1 MPGTQ
6 KKSGTAKA
14 KTTSAKGKAAPK
26 KGGNQKPKAS
36 TNQKNKQNTK
46 PPIYREVGSII
57 CLLLAIFSALGYFNT
72 QAVFINGLATL
83 EKGLVGFGF
92 WLLPVML
99 LVMAVKLFRHFG
111 RPVRLQMALCLLL
124 PVFVGAAIHTA
135 LCEGDYAL
143 KTTVFPALWESG
155 AALSSGG
162 ALAGMLSVLLTKAFS
177 SVGAMILL
185 MLGLLTCILGL
196 RRIGPTELVHMLNEY
211 RAQRYREKK
220 ARAKEKAARAAYSP
234 EDYIQNTDPM
244 EPKHR
249 RLSKRPAPLPPVGE
263 EKPEVTV
270 VKLDLKPTPSRFP
283 TEIDIPMA
291 SDDDWASMREQKAE
305 EEPKPAREPAAE
317 AVWKP
322 EQPTLPAE
330 EPADREEREEPE
342 LPSTP
347 PEEPPDVAEP
357 EDWEEEFPWEE
368 PAVEPWPPADVE
380 AERSCF
386 TAGTQ
391 PLFQE
396 RQRATPAE
404 VLSGEREPERKWM
417 PPGPEVDFVPQEG
430 QDADLETAELTV
442 ELPSAAL
449 EESGKY
455 YYPPSHLLHEATQRP
470 EQGLNS
476 EVIETQNLLQDTIRS
491 FGIEAQIIDYEQ
503 GPSVTRYE
511 LELKRGVKL
520 NKVTNL
526 AGDIAL
532 SLGAVSVRIAPIP
545 GKNSV
550 VGVEVPNKTTVPVP
564 IRDVIESEEFR
575 THPSKVAFAVGKDIS
590 GKCVVGNIAKLP
602 HLLIAGTTGSGK
614 SVCTNSLIISLLY
627 RASPEEVRLIMVDPK
642 MVELSI
648 YNGIPHLL
656 IPVVTDPK
664 KAAGAL
670 QWAVTEMMK
679 RYRMFSERHVRDL
692 MSYNK
697 VIQEENDPDLKP
709 LPQIV
714 VVIDELADLML
725 VAAKEVE
732 ESICRVAQ
740 MGRAAG
746 MHLIIATQRPSSDV
760 ITGLMKANIPSR
772 IAFAV
777 ASSLESRI
785 ILDTSGAEKLVG
797 KGDMLYYPLGS
808 GKPLRVQG
816 CLIEDE
822 EVSAVTEYIKEH
834 FEADYNDEVI
844 SQVEANA
851 QANEKNGKGSKN
863 AQPEAGLDSDRD
875 EVYEDAVEV
884 IVNTGMA
891 SVSMLQRRLKLG
903 YSRAARLVDQME
915 EDGIVGPFQG
925 SKPREV
931 LMSKEAW
938 QEHKLRQG
946 GDQEALAIAQAM
958 SQAADAEADLPWT
971 ESEEDGL

>member
-1 MPGTQ
+1 MPATQ
-6 KKSGTAKA
+6 KKTGTGKA
-14 KTTSAKGKAAPK
+14 KPTSAKGKAAPK
-26 KGGNQKPKAS
+26 SGSQSTTKRKTKPPK
-36 TNQKNKQNTK
+36 K
-46 PPIYREVGSII
+46 PPIYREVGAVI
-57 CLLLAIFSALGYFNT
+57 CLLLAIFSALGYFNS
-72 QAVFINGLATL
+72 QAIFINGLATL
-83 EKGLVGFGF
+83 EKGLFGFGF
-92 WLLPVML
+92 WLMPVML
-99 LVMAVKLFRHFG
+99 LLISIKLFRHFG
-111 RPVRLQMALCLLL
+111 RPVRLQIVLCLLVPL
-124 PVFVGAAIHTA
+124 FVGAAVHTA

-143 KTTVFPALWESG
+143 KTSVLPALWESG

-162 ALAGMLSVLLTKAFS
+162 ALSGMLSVLLTKVFS

-185 MLGLLTCILGL
+185 LLGLLCCVLGL

-220 ARAKEKAARAAYSP
+220 KKAKEKAERAAYSP
-234 EDYIQNTDPM
+234 DDYIQNTDPV
-244 EPKHR
+244 EKLPRRPKQQ
-249 RLSKRPAPLPPVGE
+249 PDPLPLVGDP
-263 EKPEVTV
+263 KPAVTV
-270 VKLDLKPTPSRFP
+270 TKLDIKPTPTRFP

-291 SDDDWASMREQKAE
+291 SDADWKSMKEKKAV
-305 EEPKPAREPAAE
+305 EEPKPSKETPLDAIWTPE
-317 AVWKP
+317 A
-322 EQPTLPAE
+322 PTLPQDQSA
-330 EPADREEREEPE
+330 EPAESAQPAQPMDAQAWEP
-342 LPSTP
+342 TQ
-347 PEEPPDVAEP
+347 AEP
-357 EDWEEEFPWEE
+357 LSETEDFPWYGEGE
-368 PAVEPWPPADVE
+368 DTWQDVE
-380 AERSCF
+380 KTCF
-386 TAGTQ
+386 TPQTGSF
-391 PLFQE
+391 FQE

-404 VLSGEREPERKWM
+404 VRSGEREPERKWM
-417 PPGPEVDFVPQEG
+417 PAGPDVDFQPEDG
-430 QDADLETAELTV
+430 ERTPLNEAEVTV

-449 EESGKY
+449 EEPGKY
-455 YYPPSHLLHEATQRP
+455 YYPPSYLLHEPAKQA
-470 EQGLNS
+470 EQGVTS
-476 EVIETQNLLQDTIRS
+476 EVIETQTLLQETIRS

-564 IRDVIESEEFR
+564 IREVIESDEFR

-590 GKCVVGNIAKLP
+590 GKCVVGNITKLP

-627 RASPEEVRLIMVDPK
+627 RATPDEVRLIMVDPK
-642 MVELSI
+642 MVELSV

-679 RYRMFSERHVRDL
+679 RYRLFSERHVRDL
-692 MSYNK
+692 EVYNK
-697 VIQEENDPDLKP
+697 AIAEEDDPTLTK
-709 LPQIV
+709 LPKIV

-732 ESICRVAQ
+732 ESICRIAQ

-746 MHLIIATQRPSSDV
+746 VHLIIATQRPSSDV

-797 KGDMLYYPLGS
+797 KGDMLYYPVGS
-808 GKPLRVQG
+808 GKPRRVQG

-834 FEADYNDEVI
+834 FQADYSDEVI
-844 SQVEANA
+844 QQVEANA
-851 QANEKNGKGSKN
+851 QANEKNGKGGKAAAN
-863 AQPEAGLDSDRD
+863 EPTVESDRD
-875 EVYEDAVEV
+875 EMYEDAVEV

-931 LMSKEAW
+931 LMTKEAW
-938 QEHKLRQG
+938 QERKLRQG
-946 GDQEALAIAQAM
+946 GDQEELAMAQAM
-958 SQAADAEADLPWT
+958 SAAADAEADLPWT